1 MNRTPLLSITL
12 LDLRAETRYFI
23 SVSAIGPGGEEREIP
38 EQLVFTTKGNGGLDN
53 NTCALRKPWSD
64 VIFR

>member
-23 SVSAIGPGGEEREIP
+23 SVSAIGPGEEEREIP
-38 EQLVFTTKGNGGLDN
+38 EQLVFTTKGNGGLEY
-53 NTCALRKPWSD
+53 
-64 VIFR
+64 V